1 MLLTDAS
8 NYKIFAKEVGGTCE
22 LTLLANGNFHLLTA
36 KTVNIII
43 MNLDD
48 IKNYISKISNIDL
61 SNKAK
66 IFATIS
72 LSWIIFIGYLTWW
85 NGLKSLALD
94 KSFRWDEWF
103 WFGIV
108 PALVPYIF
116 YFIWRKK
123 DE

>member
-1 MLLTDAS
+1 MEGL
-8 NYKIFAKEVGGTCE
+8 
-22 LTLLANGNFHLLTA
+22 HLLTA

-85 NGLKSLALD
+85 NGLKSFALD

-108 PALVPYIF
+108 PALAPYIF

>member
-1 MLLTDAS
+1 M
-8 NYKIFAKEVGGTCE
+8 
-22 LTLLANGNFHLLTA
+22 NFEE
-36 KTVNIII
+36 
-43 MNLDD
+43 
-48 IKNYISKISNIDL
+48 IKNYIYKIKNIDL

-66 IFATIS
+66 IFTTIS

-85 NGLKSLALD
+85 NGLRSLALD

-108 PALVPYIF
+108 PALVPYVF

-123 DE
+123 D